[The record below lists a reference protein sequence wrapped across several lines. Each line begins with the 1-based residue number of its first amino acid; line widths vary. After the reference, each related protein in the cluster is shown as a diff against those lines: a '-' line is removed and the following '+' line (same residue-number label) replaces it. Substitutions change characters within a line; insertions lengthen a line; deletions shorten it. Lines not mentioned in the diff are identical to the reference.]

1 MVEARVRRIGIREL
15 VVLLAVLGAGWTLR
29 WWHLG
34 SASLWWDE
42 FVHVAFASA
51 PDPWSVF
58 RYVQRGV
65 PAGSG
70 NAGAM
75 PLDYVLLHLWLASV
89 GRPPVEQ
96 MEAYYRFPSYVWSCA
111 TLALMWGYVRGT
123 FGRLPA
129 MVATLLLALSLPH
142 VLYTAEARFY
152 SLLMLMSV
160 ANLATFTWV
169 LRRPESTRT
178 WVAYGAVSI
187 LFFLTG
193 MLSLLVLPWQFLALL
208 VGAVRRRDH
217 RFAPLA
223 ATGAVV
229 VAVLC
234 LYYATVGVGGRGVR
248 PGAALLSAGPIVRQT
263 VEFFTLGDR
272 AHLALYGAGVL
283 AALWYCLRRRR
294 DLLPV
299 VLPLLASTVAT
310 LPILVELLR
319 WKRYYFHPRHVLF
332 LLPGL
337 ELLAAV
343 GLCAVLAAV
352 AARLPG
358 TPRLRRYVVAIAAVA
373 TVLALRAPA
382 IRTFLMRPQP
392 FFARIKPVR
401 DMKGLVRDLRA
412 RTAFYGPGDKYL
424 LVVDL
429 IGPGHLAN
437 PILARYL
444 QAYSLEKRVVL
455 RSTTDMPGI
464 TEQLTAG
471 CGGPCRG
478 RPGEDVAK
486 ALFLRPPFEASR
498 AKLRLLGL
506 GPTLGDLSGTVR
518 DAGVLHYAESSR
530 RPDLSHSNVWAYAG
544 MIVVEPR

>member
-1 MVEARVRRIGIREL
+1 
-15 VVLLAVLGAGWTLR
+15 
-29 WWHLG
+29 
-34 SASLWWDE
+34 
-42 FVHVAFASA
+42 
-51 PDPWSVF
+51 
-58 RYVQRGV
+58 
-65 PAGSG
+65 
-70 NAGAM
+70 
-75 PLDYVLLHLWLASV
+75 VLLHLWLASV

-111 TLALMWGYVRGT
+111 TLALLWMYVRGT

-129 MVATLLLALSLPH
+129 LVATLLLALSLPH

-160 ANLATFTWV
+160 ANLATFTGV
-169 LRRPESTRT
+169 VRRPERPRA

-208 VGAVRRRDH
+208 IGAVRRRDR
-217 RFAPLA
+217 RFTPLV
-223 ATGAVV
+223 ATGIVV
-229 VAVLC
+229 AAVLC
-234 LYYATVGVGGRGVR
+234 LYFGTVGVGGRGVR
-248 PGAALLSAGPIVRQT
+248 PGAALLGTGPIIRQA
-263 VEFFTLGDR
+263 VDFITLGDR
-272 AHLALYGAGVL
+272 AQLVLYGAGAL

-299 VLPLLASTVAT
+299 VLPLFAGIVAT

-319 WKRYYFHPRHVLF
+319 WKRYYFHPRHVVF
-332 LLPGL
+332 LLPGI

-343 GLCAVLAAV
+343 GLCAVLGAV
-352 AARLPG
+352 AAWLPVA
-358 TPRLRRYVVAIAAVA
+358 PRLRRWVVAVAAVA

-382 IRTFLMRPQP
+382 VRTFLMRPQP
-392 FFARIKPVR
+392 YFARIKSDR
-401 DMKGLVRDLRA
+401 DMKGLARDLRA

-437 PILARYL
+437 PVLARYL

-455 RSTTDMPGI
+455 RSTTDMSAI
-464 TEQLTAG
+464 TDLLADG

-478 RPGEDVAK
+478 RPGEEVTK
-486 ALFLRPPFEASR
+486 ALFLRPPFEASK

-506 GPTLGDLSGTVR
+506 GPTFGGWPGTVR
-518 DAGVLHYAESSR
+518 DVGVLHYAESSR
-530 RPDLSHSNVWAYAG
+530 RPDLSRSNVWAYAG
-544 MIVVEPR
+544 MILVEPR